1 MEWRRIGAIG
11 VVLTDEIVFTI
22 FYFFVLPLFDVHL
35 PLEIYLAVMSV
46 LVVKDIVVI
55 KLIWHVVMRTPQIG
69 RESLIGKTGIASTD
83 LDPHGIIRI
92 ENELWKV
99 EALSPVKKGEK
110 VRVLNVNGLFL
121 QVERVNRSGD
131 NPS

>member
-35 PLEIYLAVMSV
+35 PLRIYLAVMSV
-46 LVVKDIVVI
+46 LVIKDIVVI

-110 VRVLNVNGLFL
+110 VRVLSATGLFL
-121 QVERVNRSGD
+121 QVEPVNRSGD

>member
-35 PLEIYLAVMSV
+35 PLGIYLAVMSV
-46 LVVKDIVVI
+46 LVIKDIVVI
-55 KLIWHVVMRTPQIG
+55 KLIWRVVVRTPQIG
-69 RESLIGKTGIASTD
+69 RESLIGKTGTASTD

-110 VRVLNVNGLFL
+110 VRVLSVNGLFL
-121 QVERVNRSGD
+121 QVEPVNSGD
-131 NPS
+131 NPF

>member
-46 LVVKDIVVI
+46 LVIKDIVVI